1 MNEMQLQRVY
11 DELYDVGD
19 RLARLN
25 SFLDEGGA
33 EAAGVTGKARD
44 LLVEQRF
51 IMRAYYDV
59 LNRRIDEEK
68 KARAKAL
75 PDSPTSIRGKRLSFP
90 IPLQKGSSQSATEAS
105 TETHRGA

>member
-68 KARAKAL
+68 KARARPRTPEAGA
-75 PDSPTSIRGKRLSFP
+75 IRGVSKDESRLRKLERMEDELRALKR
-90 IPLQKGSSQSATEAS
+90 
-105 TETHRGA
+105 RD